1 MKASRCGVLLMTKL
15 IAFDLDNTLLNT
27 KKEVSPENMRV
38 LKLAASLGIEIV
50 PVTGRAWGGVPD
62 NVKSMEF
69 VRYAV
74 TLNGAEIVDVKNNKT
89 ISEALL
95 PPERGITLCRII
107 DELPVIYDCIADGV
121 RFMNRRCYDNV
132 ESVSTGAWQTKIIRD
147 SAKPVDDVAE
157 VLAKCKGIQK
167 MQIYTRD
174 EELRNNLLKAFP
186 VVFPKAL
193 FTSSVGNNI
202 EINDPSANKG
212 GGLRFIAEY
221 LNIPVSAT
229 MAFGDGLND
238 ITMIQAAG
246 IGVAMGNAC
255 REILEVAD
263 HVTTDCDHDGVAEGI
278 KTFCRGIDD

>member
-1 MKASRCGVLLMTKL
+1 MTKL
-15 IAFDLDNTLLNT
+15 VAFDLDNTLLNT

-38 LKLAASLGIEIV
+38 LELAASLGIEIV
-50 PVTGRAWGGVPD
+50 PVTGRAWQGVPD
-62 NVKSMEF
+62 NVKSMKF

-74 TLNGAEIVDVKNNKT
+74 TLNGAEIVDVKNVKT
-89 ISEALL
+89 LYEALM
-95 PPERGITLCRII
+95 PVERAITLCRVI
-107 DELPVIYDCIADGV
+107 DDLGVVYDCIADGV
-121 RFMNRRCYDNV
+121 RFMKQECYDKID
-132 ESVSTGAWQTKIIRD
+132 SVTTGAWQSKIMRD
-147 SAKPVDDVAE
+147 SAKPVDDIIS
-157 VLAKCKGIQK
+157 VLAKCRGIQK
-167 MQIYTRD
+167 MQLYTHD
-174 EELRNNLLKAFP
+174 DKLRESLLKAFP
-186 VVFPKAL
+186 VVFPHAL

-212 GGLRFIAEY
+212 GGLRFIADY
-221 LNIPVSAT
+221 LNIPISAT

>member
-1 MKASRCGVLLMTKL
+1 MTKL

-38 LKLAASLGIEIV
+38 LELAASLGIEIV
-50 PVTGRAWGGVPD
+50 PITGRAWQGVPD
-62 NVKSMEF
+62 AVKSMKF

-74 TLNGAEIVDVKNNKT
+74 TLNGAVIVDVKNDVI
-89 ISEALL
+89 ISEALM
-95 PPERGITLCRII
+95 PVERAATLCRVF
-107 DELPVIYDCIADGV
+107 DDLSVVYDCIADGV
-121 RFMNRRCYDNV
+121 RYMKQECYDKID
-132 ESVSTGAWQTKIIRD
+132 SVTTGAWQSKIMRD
-147 SAKPVDDVAE
+147 SAKPVDDVIAE
-157 VLAKCKGIQK
+157 LPKFRGVQK
-167 MQIYTRD
+167 LQLYTHDDKFR
-174 EELRNNLLKAFP
+174 ESLLNAFP

-202 EINDPSANKG
+202 EINDPSAHKG
-212 GGLRFIAEY
+212 GGLKFIAEY
-221 LNIPVSAT
+221 LKIPVSAT

-255 REILEVAD
+255 REIIEAAD

-278 KTFCRGIDD
+278 KTFCRGID